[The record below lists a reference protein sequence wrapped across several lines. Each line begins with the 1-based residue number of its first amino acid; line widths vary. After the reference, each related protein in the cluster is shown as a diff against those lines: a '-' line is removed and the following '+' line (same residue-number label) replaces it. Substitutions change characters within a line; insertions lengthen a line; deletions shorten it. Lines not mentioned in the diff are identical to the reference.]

1 MPNHTKTL
9 IEDTKELLQH
19 LKSRTHAY
27 HLSNIFFRDFQYAIL
42 SFADGKGLKMSY
54 SKAEALAGQFIA
66 ALEQS
71 EILKPIKPGSWMLN
85 YPEYKKV
92 TQNTAPPAK
101 PVVTSSAT
109 ITTADTAAAT
119 SSKGYEGIEAQ
130 PKTAPRT
137 NEH

>member
-1 MPNHTKTL
+1 MPNHSKTL
-9 IEDTKELLQH
+9 IENTKELLQH

-42 SFADGKGLKMSY
+42 SFADGKGLKISY

-92 TQNTAPPAK
+92 TQKTAPPAK
-101 PVVTSSAT
+101 PVTTSSAT
-109 ITTADTAAAT
+109 IITAEPAAAT
-119 SSKGYEGIEAQ
+119 SSKG
-130 PKTAPRT
+130 
-137 NEH
+137 

>member
-9 IEDTKELLQH
+9 IENTKELLQH

-27 HLSNIFFRDFQYAIL
+27 HLSILFFRDFQYAIL
-42 SFADGKGLKMSY
+42 SFADGKGLKISY

-92 TQNTAPPAK
+92 TQKTAPPAK
-101 PVVTSSAT
+101 PVTTSSAT
-109 ITTADTAAAT
+109 IITAEPAAAT
-119 SSKGYEGIEAQ
+119 SSKG
-130 PKTAPRT
+130 
-137 NEH
+137 